1 MRPPLYTY
9 TYKYILFRSCS
20 SLTSDIDNANAN
32 GSRVE
37 IWRLNARLQ
46 TKGRWIGSR
55 RVNCKLRPES
65 LHRDSARAPNANVI
79 QPRSV
84 DAASQPINSRR
95 GTAVISFFHLPL
107 PSRQN
112 FEAKAKS
119 RPSFKKSERNK
130 EVINLCKVVNCAS
143 IRGQDRNVAFR
154 RCEEYIRVKWNYR

>member
-1 MRPPLYTY
+1 M
-9 TYKYILFRSCS
+9 
-20 SLTSDIDNANAN
+20 
-32 GSRVE
+32 RVE

-112 FEAKAKS
+112 FNAKTKN
-119 RPSFKKSERNK
+119 RPHLSKRNK
-130 EVINLCKVVNCAS
+130 EIINLCNLCLRKRDYSQRESKC
-143 IRGQDRNVAFR
+143 R
-154 RCEEYIRVKWNYR
+154 RCFSTLRRIHSCGMELPLARCL

>member
-1 MRPPLYTY
+1 M
-9 TYKYILFRSCS
+9 
-20 SLTSDIDNANAN
+20 
-32 GSRVE
+32 RVE

-84 DAASQPINSRR
+84 DAASQPINSQR
-95 GTAVISFFHLPL
+95 GTAVISFFHLSL

-112 FEAKAKS
+112 FNAKTKN
-119 RPSFKKSERNK
+119 RPHLSERNK
-130 EVINLCKVVNCAS
+130 EIINLCNLCLRKRDYS
-143 IRGQDRNVAFR
+143 QRESKRR
-154 RCEEYIRVKWNYR
+154 RCFSTLRRIHTIVEWNYR